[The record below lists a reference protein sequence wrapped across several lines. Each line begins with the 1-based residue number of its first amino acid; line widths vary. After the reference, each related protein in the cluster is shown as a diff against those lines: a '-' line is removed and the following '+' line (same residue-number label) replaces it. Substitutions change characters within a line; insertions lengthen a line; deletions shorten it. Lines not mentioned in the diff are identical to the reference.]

1 MIAFESPKSCQGS
14 IGAFTTRRETS
25 DRMRG
30 RSPFHWATRI
40 HRVHNLIIFPSS
52 RPSFR
57 ALSFVSMSRSLA
69 VPRDV
74 REFLDGYPEGH
85 DDSDLSANFEFYSNK
100 RTCRPDNLLIE
111 DLHER

>member
-1 MIAFESPKSCQGS
+1 
-14 IGAFTTRRETS
+14 
-25 DRMRG
+25 
-30 RSPFHWATRI
+30 
-40 HRVHNLIIFPSS
+40 
-52 RPSFR
+52 
-57 ALSFVSMSRSLA
+57 MSRSLA

-111 DLHER
+111 DLHERWEGVLLFEVSAGRTHLQMEDGLRETGV